1 MVGGRTRL
9 EQIDDDRATS
19 NYLAK
24 SLDVRPVT
32 LELVESAQS
41 SQAKSGLTNR
51 TPEIIRGRQA
61 FRSAIS
67 RDESGEE
74 GLVN

>member
-32 LELVESAQS
+32 LELVESAHS
-41 SQAKSGLTNR
+41 SQAKSGFDQQDPRNN
-51 TPEIIRGRQA
+51 
-61 FRSAIS
+61 
-67 RDESGEE
+67 SGKT
-74 GLVN
+74 GVSVSD